1 MKKIQQ
7 GFTLIELMI
16 VIAIIG
22 ILASIAIPA
31 YQDYT
36 NEASVGS
43 CLQEI
48 TPGKTQFELVAN
60 KNRGDTS
67 SITAADDIGL
77 NAGGSACDLGIT
89 ATGNANGSGTIV
101 GNVTV
106 GGVASTLTHTR
117 TASNAVPPGE
127 WSCAAGGGAV
137 GIMAT
142 CP

>member
-36 NEASVGS
+36 NEAAVGA

-60 KNRGDTS
+60 KNFGDTS
-67 SITAADDIGL
+67 SIDSADDIGL
-77 NAGGSACDLGIT
+77 LVLGSACTTGIA
-89 ATGNANGSGTIV
+89 ATGSSAGGGTIV
-101 GNVTV
+101 GSLTV
-106 GGVASTLTHTR
+106 GGTAGTITHTR
-117 TASNAVPPGE
+117 TDSSAIPPGV
-127 WSCAAGGGAV
+127 WSCEAADGAND
-137 GIMAT
+137 IIT
-142 CP
+142 SCL

>member
-1 MKKIQQ
+1 MTKVQQ

-60 KNRGDTS
+60 KNFGDTS
-67 SITAADDIGL
+67 SVADASDLGL
-77 NAGGSACDLGIT
+77 LIAGSACNGGIT
-89 ATGNANGSGTIV
+89 VTSAATGVSSIIGAL
-101 GNVTV
+101 TV
-106 GGVASTLTHTR
+106 GGTAGTLTHSR
-117 TASNAVPPGE
+117 TASNATPPGE
-127 WSCAAGGGAV
+127 WSCAAAGGATGYV
-137 GIMAT
+137 T
-142 CP
+142 SCP